1 MTRVVRAR
9 FSCGL
14 LLLGAAAFSS
24 ILVVLGAEDAPELN
38 DLGQKTYG
46 VDVSFP
52 IHHNKIVP
60 ADRNPLGD
68 KQTFYDEFI
77 EGCRNLYGG
86 GRKGRACDSTESDR
100 IAMSLRQPKSMQNY
114 TDLGFKKIKAPEA
127 VFKLI
132 KDFWEINK
140 DKATEENWSTGN
152 TYTNHWVANTDFV
165 SIENPALRGGGALI
179 KQRIWDAARNTLQE
193 WVGQELTECSL
204 YGIRIY
210 KEGSVLATHVDR
222 LPLVTSAI
230 INVDQDVDEPWPIE
244 VYAHDGK
251 AYNVSME
258 PGDMVLYESHSV
270 LHGRPFPLKG
280 RFYANIFIHFEPI
293 GHSLRHGADG
303 PDGDIT
309 SQYRRAV
316 QSGTGGG
323 HEHDTSIPPY
333 VVEGTEEAD
342 RYHRMHPGGWKQ
354 SGAGGFNTGSTPAH
368 RAAMTGDV
376 NSLKELA
383 ITNKEYLTAK
393 DSNGWMPIHEASRGG
408 HRDAVELLLS
418 HGADVNAIS
427 NHGRGKTPLRLAKE
441 IHGDDHPL
449 VEYLLSL
456 GAIDAGPDL

>member
-24 ILVVLGAEDAPELN
+24 ILVVSGAEDAPELN

-230 INVDQDVDEPWPIE
+230 INVDQVC
-244 VYAHDGK
+244 VTGQ
-251 AYNVSME
+251 
-258 PGDMVLYESHSV
+258 L
-270 LHGRPFPLKG
+270 
-280 RFYANIFIHFEPI
+280 
-293 GHSLRHGADG
+293 LRVTFCG
-303 PDGDIT
+303 
-309 SQYRRAV
+309 
-316 QSGTGGG
+316 
-323 HEHDTSIPPY
+323 
-333 VVEGTEEAD
+333 
-342 RYHRMHPGGWKQ
+342 
-354 SGAGGFNTGSTPAH
+354 N
-368 RAAMTGDV
+368 AMT
-376 NSLKELA
+376 
-383 ITNKEYLTAK
+383 YL
-393 DSNGWMPIHEASRGG
+393 
-408 HRDAVELLLS
+408 
-418 HGADVNAIS
+418 
-427 NHGRGKTPLRLAKE
+427 
-441 IHGDDHPL
+441 
-449 VEYLLSL
+449 
-456 GAIDAGPDL
+456 